1 LLGKRLFNWL
11 FHPIRAASPPSE
23 GSDTPVTN
31 LDGRLLEIE
40 AQLRDLALVRIEWTE
55 VLDKLQAW
63 TNRQNARDAKRL
75 KAGIEKLSES
85 HEDAPEPT
93 NGGGALPD
101 TAQLKIALRKRLQAQ
116 HGR

>member
-11 FHPIRAASPPSE
+11 FRPIRAASPPSE
-23 GSDTPVTN
+23 GNHSPAN

-101 TAQLKIALRKRLQAQ
+101 TAHLKIALRKRLQAQ
-116 HGR
+116 RS